1 MAHARA
7 HAWAMQARTAAHRTA
22 ARPPT
27 VQPRSVDYSLEFS
40 RTFKTERS
48 DTKNIHAR
56 RLARVVRR
64 RTACLRLLLGLPPL
78 DGGGGLSA
86 KPPYRP
92 LSRRRITAS
101 DVLQAHNILNELLT
115 KKR

>member
-1 MAHARA
+1 MSLA
-7 HAWAMQARTAAHRTA
+7 
-22 ARPPT
+22 
-27 VQPRSVDYSLEFS
+27 RSVDYSLEFS

-56 RLARVVRR
+56 RLARVVRKVYKVR